1 MNTPLDRILM
11 EAATLHVVYVNT
23 PPQRPIPSGIKTLPG
38 IHRNGMIDYS
48 HRLVAGNDS
57 DYFALIATLQAE
69 KKLYDVSIETKPG
82 WEWAVKPGS
91 RTYEAIWSLLGASS
105 IAAGLVGVFS
115 FLAL

>member
-1 MNTPLDRILM
+1 MKTPLDRILM
-11 EAATLHVVYVNT
+11 EAATLHVVFVNN
-23 PPQRPIPSGIKTLPG
+23 PPLRAIPSGIRVLPG
-38 IHRNGMIDYS
+38 IHRDGMIDYT
-48 HRLVAGNDS
+48 HRLIARNES
-57 DYFALIATLQAE
+57 DYFTLIAILRGE

-115 FLAL
+115 FLAP